1 LVILAFSLSITNRL
15 TAVDPSVKIFEI
27 LNFKNSRI
35 AFISLGGKMRLVDK
49 KAMVTGAG
57 QGIGRSIALKLAQE
71 GADVVIAEMNPDTGT
86 QAAKDVEALGRNAF
100 FISVDVAKQRQVQA
114 MVGRVLKAWKRID
127 ILVNNAGFDRPGS
140 LLKVKEDDWD
150 AVLGVHL
157 KGTLNCIQA
166 VAPHMIENVYG
177 KIVNL
182 SSVWGRRGAVSEI
195 SYSSAKAGIIGLTK
209 SVARELGRY
218 QINVNVVLPGF
229 IVTPTVSKM
238 AEKYR
243 NLIIENTP
251 FKRAGHPEEVAN
263 VVAFLVS
270 DEASFV
276 TGAMVEV
283 SGGWNM

>member
-1 LVILAFSLSITNRL
+1 
-15 TAVDPSVKIFEI
+15 
-27 LNFKNSRI
+27 
-35 AFISLGGKMRLVDK
+35 MRLKDK
-49 KAMVTGAG
+49 NAIVTGAG
-57 QGIGRSIALKLAQE
+57 QGIGRSITLKLAQE
-71 GADVVIAEMNPDTGT
+71 GADVVIAEVNADTGAQT
-86 QAAKDVEALGRNAF
+86 AKEVEALGRKAL
-100 FISVDVAKQRQVQA
+100 FISVDVANQKQVQA
-114 MVGRVLKAWKRID
+114 MVEQVLKAWKGID
-127 ILVNNAGFDRPGS
+127 ILVNNAGFDRPGH
-140 LLKVKEDDWD
+140 LLKVKEEDWD

-166 VAPHMIENVYG
+166 VAPHMIEKGYG

-182 SSVWGRRGAVSEI
+182 SSVWGKRGAVSEI

-218 QINVNVVLPGF
+218 QINVNAILPGL
-229 IVTPTVSKM
+229 ILTPTIAKM
-238 AEKYR
+238 AEKYQ
-243 NLIIENTP
+243 NMIIENTP
-251 FKRAGHPEEVAN
+251 LRRIGQPEEVAN

>member
-1 LVILAFSLSITNRL
+1 VRL
-15 TAVDPSVKIFEI
+15 K
-27 LNFKNSRI
+27 
-35 AFISLGGKMRLVDK
+35 DK
-49 KAMVTGAG
+49 KAIVTGAG
-57 QGIGRSIALKLAQE
+57 QGIGRSITLKLAQE
-71 GADVVIAEMNPDTGT
+71 GADVVIAESNPDTGT
-86 QAAKDVEALGRNAF
+86 RTAKEVEAQGRKAL
-100 FISVDVAKQRQVQA
+100 FISVDVANQKQVQA
-114 MVGRVLKAWKRID
+114 MVEQVLKAWKEID
-127 ILVNNAGFDRPGS
+127 ILVNNAGFDRPGH
-140 LLKVKEDDWD
+140 LLKVKEEDWD

-166 VAPHMIENVYG
+166 VAPHMIEKGYG

-182 SSVWGRRGAVSEI
+182 SSVWGKRGAVSEI

-218 QINVNVVLPGF
+218 QINVNAILPGL
-229 IVTPTVSKM
+229 ILTPTIAKM
-238 AEKYR
+238 AEKYQ
-243 NLIIENTP
+243 NMIIENTP
-251 FKRAGHPEEVAN
+251 LRRIGQPEEVAN